1 MWELR
6 ARTATSVQL
15 GPSTGSGGGRSRRR
29 GSEIADEKWE
39 VCMESRNAVRDSQW
53 RGQGGKQGTG
63 TGIVS
68 TLDDVTRGVAR
79 GREDKEEPISAG
91 EKAVRVMDGV

>member
-6 ARTATSVQL
+6 ARTATVQL

-39 VCMESRNAVRDSQW
+39 VCMESRNAEQDSQS
-53 RGQGGKQGTG
+53 RGQGGEQATG

-79 GREDKEEPISAG
+79 GREEEEPISAG